1 MFTGIIQH
9 VGRVKS
15 LRRLGDSARLEALA
29 PGLSAELRPGDSVA
43 VNGACLTVTGRDGK
57 AFQADLS
64 RETLER
70 SNLGSLRSGDSVNL
84 ELPLLPTARLG
95 GHFVQGHVDAVARVV
110 RIERQKAFA
119 LFRFSLPAGMRAYV
133 VEKGSIAVDGISLT
147 VSRLGKS
154 FFEVAIIPHTM
165 ENTNLSRRKPGE
177 RVNLE
182 CDILAKYVEAALSH
196 RRHDGSHDGLTAQ
209 HLRDQGYR

>member
-1 MFTGIIQH
+1 MFTGIIQE

-15 LRRLGDSARLEALA
+15 LRRLGDSARLEGLA
-29 PGLSAELRPGDSVA
+29 PGLSAELRPGDSLA
-43 VNGACLTVTGRDGK
+43 VNGACLTVTGLEGK
-57 AFQADLS
+57 GFQADLS

-70 SNLGSLRSGDSVNL
+70 SNLGNLRSGDSVNL

-110 RIERQKAFA
+110 RIEKQQAFA

-147 VSRLGKS
+147 VSSLGKD
-154 FFEVAIIPHTM
+154 FFEVAIIPHTL
-165 ENTNLSRRKPGE
+165 EHTNLSRRSPGD

-182 CDILAKYVEAALSH
+182 CDILAKYVEAALSQ
-196 RRHDGSHDGLTAQ
+196 RRHDGSRDVLTAQ
-209 HLRDQGYR
+209 HLRDQGY

>member
-1 MFTGIIQH
+1 MFTGIIRD

-15 LRRLGDSARLEALA
+15 LRRRGDTAHLEVLA
-29 PGLSAELRPGDSVA
+29 PGLGPELRSGDSVS

-57 AFQADLS
+57 GFQADLS

-70 SNLGSLRSGDSVNL
+70 SNLGNLNSGDSINL

-95 GHFVQGHVDAVARVV
+95 GHFVQGHVDAVAQVV
-110 RIERQKAFA
+110 RIEKQQAFA

-147 VSRLGKS
+147 VSGLGED
-154 FFEVAIIPHTM
+154 FFEVAIIPHTL
-165 ENTNLSRRKPGE
+165 EHTNLSRRNPGD

-182 CDILAKYVEAALSH
+182 CDILAKYVEASLSH
-196 RRHDGSHDGLTAQ
+196 RRHDGHREGLTAQ
-209 HLRDQGYR
+209 HLRDQGY

>member
-15 LRRLGDSARLEALA
+15 LRRLGDTARLEALA

-43 VNGACLTVTGRDGK
+43 VNGACLTVTGRNGK

-70 SNLGSLRSGDSVNL
+70 SNLGNLSSGDSINL

-110 RIERQKAFA
+110 RIERQKTFA

-147 VSRLGKS
+147 VSGLGKD
-154 FFEVAIIPHTM
+154 FFEVAIIPHTL
-165 ENTNLSRRKPGE
+165 EHTNLSRRGPGDP
-177 RVNLE
+177 VNLE
-182 CDILAKYVEAALSH
+182 CDILAKYVEASLSH
-196 RRHDGSHDGLTAQ
+196 RRHDASRDGLTAEY
-209 HLRDQGYR
+209 LRDQGYR

>member
-1 MFTGIIQH
+1 MFTGIIQD

-15 LRRLGDSARLEALA
+15 LRRLGDTARLEALA

-43 VNGACLTVTGRDGK
+43 VNGACLTVTGRNGK

-70 SNLGSLRSGDSVNL
+70 SNLGNLSSGDSINL
-84 ELPLLPTARLG
+84 ELPLLPTARFG

-110 RIERQKAFA
+110 RIDRQKAFA
-119 LFRFSLPAGMRAYV
+119 LFRFSLPPGMRAYV

-147 VSRLGKS
+147 VSGLGKD
-154 FFEVAIIPHTM
+154 FFEVAIIPHTL
-165 ENTNLSRRKPGE
+165 EHTNLSRRSPGDP
-177 RVNLE
+177 VNLE
-182 CDILAKYVEAALSH
+182 CDILAKYVEAALNQ
-196 RRHDGSHDGLTAQ
+196 RRHDGSRDGLTAR
-209 HLRDQGYR
+209 HLRDQGY

>member
-1 MFTGIIQH
+1 MFTGIIQD

-15 LRRLGDSARLEALA
+15 LKRLGDSARLEALA
-29 PGLSAELRPGDSVA
+29 PGLSLEVRPGDSVA
-43 VNGACLTVTGRDGK
+43 VNGACLTVTGRGGK
-57 AFQADLS
+57 GFQADLS

-70 SNLGSLRSGDSVNL
+70 SNLGNLASGDTINL
-84 ELPLLPTARLG
+84 ELPLLPTERLG

-110 RIERQKAFA
+110 RIERQQAFA

-147 VSRLGKS
+147 VSSLGKS
-154 FFEVAIIPHTM
+154 FFEVAIIPHTL
-165 ENTNLSRRKPGE
+165 EHTNLSQRKPGD

-196 RRHDGSHDGLTAQ
+196 RRPNGSRDGLTAR
-209 HLRDQGYR
+209 HLRDQGY

>member
-1 MFTGIIQH
+1 MFTGIIQD

-15 LRRLGDSARLEALA
+15 LRRLGDTARLEALA

-43 VNGACLTVTGRDGK
+43 VNGACLTVTGREDK

-70 SNLGSLRSGDSVNL
+70 SNLGNLSSGDSINL

-119 LFRFSLPAGMRAYV
+119 LFRFSLPAGMGVYV

-182 CDILAKYVEAALSH
+182 CDILAKYVEAALSQ
-196 RRHDGSHDGLTAQ
+196 RRHDGGRDGLTVQ
-209 HLRDQGYR
+209 HLRDQGY

>member
-1 MFTGIIQH
+1 MFTGIIQD

-15 LRRLGDSARLEALA
+15 LRRLGDTARLEALA
-29 PGLSAELRPGDSVA
+29 PGLSAELQPGDSVA

-57 AFQADLS
+57 GFQADLS

-70 SNLGSLRSGDSVNL
+70 SNLGNLSSGDSINL

-95 GHFVQGHVDAVARVV
+95 GHFVQGHVDAVAQVIG
-110 RIERQKAFA
+110 IERQQAFA

-147 VSRLGKS
+147 VSSLGKS
-154 FFEVAIIPHTM
+154 FFEVAIIPHTL
-165 ENTNLSRRKPGE
+165 EHTNLSRRRPGD

-182 CDILAKYVEAALSH
+182 CDILAKYVEASLSQ
-196 RRHDGSHDGLTAQ
+196 RRHDDSQDGLTAQ
-209 HLRDQGYR
+209 HLRDQGY

>member
-1 MFTGIIQH
+1 MFTGIIQD

-15 LRRLGDSARLEALA
+15 LRRLGDTARLEALA
-29 PGLSAELRPGDSVA
+29 PGLSAELRAGDSVA
-43 VNGACLTVTGRDGK
+43 VNGACLTVTGRNGK

-70 SNLGSLRSGDSVNL
+70 SNLGNLSSGDSINL
-84 ELPLLPTARLG
+84 ELPLLPTVRLG
-95 GHFVQGHVDAVARVV
+95 GHFVQGHVDAVAQVV
-110 RIERQKAFA
+110 RIEKQQAFA

-147 VSRLGKS
+147 VSGLGID
-154 FFEVAIIPHTM
+154 FFEVAIIPHTL
-165 ENTNLSRRKPGE
+165 EHTNLSRRKPGD

-182 CDILAKYVEAALSH
+182 CDILAKYVEAALNQ
-196 RRHDGSHDGLTAQ
+196 RRHDGSQDGLTAKY
-209 HLRDQGYR
+209 LRDQGY

>member
-1 MFTGIIQH
+1 MFTGIIQD
-9 VGRVKS
+9 VGRVGS
-15 LRRLGDSARLEALA
+15 LRRRGDTALLEVLVPRLGS
-29 PGLSAELRPGDSVA
+29 ELRPGDSVA
-43 VNGACLTVTGRDGK
+43 VNGACLTVTGRNGK
-57 AFQADLS
+57 GFQADLS

-70 SNLGSLRSGDSVNL
+70 SNLGSLRAGDSINL

-110 RIERQKAFA
+110 RIEKQQAFA
-119 LFRFSLPAGMRAYV
+119 LFRFSLPEGMRTYV

-147 VSRLGKS
+147 VSSLGKD
-154 FFEVAIIPHTM
+154 FFEVAVIPHTL
-165 ENTNLSRRKPGE
+165 EHTNLSRRRPGD

-196 RRHDGSHDGLTAQ
+196 RRPDGSQDGLTARY
-209 HLRDQGYR
+209 LRDQGY